1 MRLFISGVGTVTP
14 AGLGL
19 DALRTA
25 LVDGVPRTAEEVR
38 AGEFVELGRV
48 GRLQDKASAAL
59 YRRWGQLDSY
69 SRYGFVSARQAL
81 EDGGFGGEVDRAA
94 IGVLLGTAFGC
105 MEENQKFDRFV
116 IDDGKLIGASP
127 LVFKGTVDNA
137 PAGWV
142 SVAFKLKGPNATF
155 VSGDGAALEALWS
168 AEGLLQRGRAPALLV
183 GGVERFVDLHLL
195 LLRRDPSKNDA
206 LLSEGSGILLV
217 EREDSLHARG
227 RRIEDTHAELLG
239 VVRHRGSVEDGV
251 AAAIARFGL
260 DGQVGLV
267 SLALPSDADVPA
279 LGIETVCDKGPLGE
293 SHGAWGGLAIAAA
306 ITRCDGGW
314 GGKPAAV
321 VHAFGEGN
329 ESFYAVLRASGAA
342 QEVS

>member
-1 MRLFISGVGTVTP
+1 MRLFISGVGTVTA

-19 DALRTA
+19 EPLAAALR
-25 LVDGVPRTAEEVR
+25 DGVPRTDEEVR
-38 AGEFVELGRV
+38 EGEFVSVGRV

-81 EDGGFGGEVDRAA
+81 EDGGFGGDADRTE

-105 MEENQKFDRFV
+105 MEENQKFDRFEV
-116 IDDGKLIGASP
+116 DEGKLVGASP

-195 LLRRDPSKNDA
+195 LRRADPAKNEA
-206 LLSEGSGILLV
+206 LLSEGSGLLLV
-217 EREDSLHARG
+217 EREDSLQARG
-227 RRIEDTHAELLG
+227 RDVSDTHAELLG
-239 VVRHRGSVEDGV
+239 VVRHRGSLEDGV
-251 AAAIARFGL
+251 AAAIDRFDL
-260 DGQVGLV
+260 AGQVGLV
-267 SLALPSDADVPA
+267 SLALPSDVAVPD
-279 LGIETVCDKGPLGE
+279 LGIETVCDKGSLGE
-293 SHGAWGGLAIAAA
+293 PHGAWGGLAIAAA

-314 GGKPAAV
+314 GGKPAAI